1 MKKNSTGLLIVVGE
15 AEARERDRAEKR
27 EWSRAAG
34 RYRVHFAVLGQSA
47 AEQREWH
54 RVWFARGWVG
64 ASFPLPPDALAA
76 DAVFFA
82 RMQRA
87 AWVAREQRRAVRAP
101 RRERRV
107 RAARVRSAA

>member
-1 MKKNSTGLLIVVGE
+1 MKKNSTGLLIVGE
-15 AEARERDRAEKR
+15 AEARERDRAEQR
-27 EWSRAAG
+27 EWSRAED
-34 RYRVHFAVLGQSA
+34 RYRVHCEAHGQSP

-87 AWVAREQRRAVRAP
+87 AWVAREQHRVVRAP

-107 RAARVRSAA
+107 RAARERSAA